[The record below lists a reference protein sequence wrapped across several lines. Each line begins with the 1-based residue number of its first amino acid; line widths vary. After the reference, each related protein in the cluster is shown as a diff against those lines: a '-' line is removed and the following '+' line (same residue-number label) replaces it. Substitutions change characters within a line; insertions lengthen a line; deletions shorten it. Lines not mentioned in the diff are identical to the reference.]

1 MFLLPEQKTLTESVS
16 ALKLTGLIISYIV
29 HFRNFIKI
37 FIDTVLLSLFL
48 SKFSS
53 HFLNPRPNVELFMG
67 RTKLSEFSS

>member
-1 MFLLPEQKTLTESVS
+1 MLPEQNTLTESVS

-37 FIDTVLLSLFL
+37 FIDIVLLFLCL

-53 HFLNPRPNVELFMG
+53 RSLNPRPSVELFMG
-67 RTKLSEFSS
+67 RTKLSESSS